1 MPAES
6 PGERVLLEHV
16 LREDPEARAARRAH
30 ERWVTAQRLW
40 AAIDRAGI
48 TDDGDRARF
57 IAARLWPDMPSPW
70 VEALVTRMRQR
81 AGDGQPLRR
90 PERAEDVVGPR
101 LALLMRQHGCR
112 TTAD

>member
-6 PGERVLLEHV
+6 PGERDLLAKI

-30 ERWVTAQRLW
+30 ERWVTSQRLW

-57 IAARLWPDMPSPW
+57 IAGRLWPDMPASW
-70 VEALVTRMRQR
+70 VEAFVEAARRR
-81 AGDGQPLRR
+81 AVDGRPIRR
-90 PERAEDVVGPR
+90 PERCEDVVGPR
-101 LALLMRQHGCR
+101 LAPLMRQHGHR

>member
-6 PGERVLLEHV
+6 PGERDLLAKI

-30 ERWVTAQRLW
+30 ERWVTSQRLW

-48 TDDGDRARF
+48 TDDGGRARF
-57 IAARLWPDMPSPW
+57 IAGCLWTDMPGSW
-70 VEALVTRMRQR
+70 VEAFVESARLR
-81 AGDGQPLRR
+81 ALDGRHIRR
-90 PERAEDVVGPR
+90 PERCEDVVGPH
-101 LALLMRQHGCR
+101 LATLMRQHGYR